1 MRDIATAADLSPG
14 NLYNYF
20 QGKQEL
26 LFFCQ
31 DSSLDRLLSALKR
44 SRRLQAS
51 LAERLRAVVVSH
63 VKCLLDEV
71 EGSAAHL
78 LTVALPAQMQRS
90 LLAKRDRYEG
100 GVRELI
106 AAGVRSGEFTC
117 ANPALAAR
125 AMLGAMNWSVSW
137 FNPDG
142 PLTAA
147 EIAEELA
154 AYLVQGLVAKPNCSS
169 SRVNRRALRASVR
182 LQVSRSDARRLAGQS
197 RGEG

>member
-154 AYLVQGLVAKPNCSS
+154 VYLVQGLVAKPNCSS
-169 SRVNRRALRASVR
+169 SRVNRRALRASVG
-182 LQVSRSDARRLAGQS
+182 LQVSRSGARRLAGQS